1 MQARRKARSRVQSRQ
16 EVVERLQT
24 ALPRLCGIILLV
36 STMTQPQFPIR
47 LTERAI
53 TRIKQVLARQGKQ
66 DAYLRIGVR
75 AGGCSGYEH
84 VMLPVDAPRPN
95 DLVAE
100 FDGVRIVIDP
110 KSAEILEGATID
122 YTGQLIGGGFHF
134 DIPKAKRKC
143 GCGTSFSL

>member
-1 MQARRKARSRVQSRQ
+1 MS
-16 EVVERLQT
+16 VET
-24 ALPRLCGIILLV
+24 
-36 STMTQPQFPIR
+36 QFPIR

-53 TRIKQVLARQGKQ
+53 DRIKQVLARQGKQ

-100 FDGVRIVIDP
+100 FDGVRIVVDP
-110 KSAEILEGATID
+110 KSTDMQALCKARSRVQSRQEVVERLQAALPTLRKRRLALYGFFAEERPHTRSDVDLVVELER
-122 YTGQLIGGGFHF
+122 L
-134 DIPKAKRKC
+134 
-143 GCGTSFSL
+143 L

>member
-1 MQARRKARSRVQSRQ
+1 
-16 EVVERLQT
+16 
-24 ALPRLCGIILLV
+24 
-36 STMTQPQFPIR
+36 MTQPQFPIR

-75 AGGCSGYEH
+75 AGGCSGYEQ

-110 KSAEILEGATID
+110 KSAAILEGATVD

-134 DIPKAKRKC
+134 DIPKAKRTC